1 MVHLWHP
8 DPAAKFLGR
17 GKCMA
22 VKEIAHCFQLSSLEF
37 LYYSTLSSTPETL
50 GFKTTTTKKVITWY
64 YFLCLSACAAG
75 LP

>member
-1 MVHLWHP
+1 
-8 DPAAKFLGR
+8 
-17 GKCMA
+17 MA
-22 VKEIAHCFQLSSLEF
+22 MKESAHCFQLSSLEF

-50 GFKTTTTKKVITWY
+50 GFTTNKKKVITWY